1 MTGVIRGGRVPG
13 QVYVIN
19 LVRRWIWSILGF
31 GKIPRP
37 RDEDDFGAP
46 YEGPSTRYA
55 SAIRT

>member
-1 MTGVIRGGRVPG
+1 MTGVIRGWRVPG

-31 GKIPRP
+31 GKIPR
-37 RDEDDFGAP
+37 DEDDFGAP

-55 SAIRT
+55 SPIRT